1 VQYEKS
7 ESGFFWDHLNPQ
19 RLGVPRY
26 QTLFRQVTWL
36 FFLFGEVP
44 SRAISNTAYEQ
55 STHNPCRGMHAVDI
69 PKPARLTYSPLDQL
83 DPEHQFDEWEYLL
96 YIMTLS
102 FLIEGE

>member
-1 VQYEKS
+1 
-7 ESGFFWDHLNPQ
+7 
-19 RLGVPRY
+19 
-26 QTLFRQVTWL
+26 
-36 FFLFGEVP
+36 
-44 SRAISNTAYEQ
+44 
-55 STHNPCRGMHAVDI
+55 MHAVDI